1 MDPLF
6 GGGGAAGWERE
17 AELVAAQAHLTVV
30 ENQLADVVS
39 QEEAERL
46 RLLQI
51 AVGAAGRVAAVA
63 AAAVAG

>member
-51 AVGAAGRVAAVA
+51 AVGAAG
-63 AAAVAG
+63 